1 MPTDFQ
7 DYYAILGVSRTA
19 SEKEIRS
26 AYRKLAR
33 QTHPDVNPGNPEA
46 EERFKEVAEAHE
58 VLSDPEKR
66 KRYDELGAGWQEY
79 EQWDRARRAAEAR
92 GEETASWD
100 DFIRAQTQGPSGG
113 RYEYRTVTE
122 EDLEDLFGDG
132 SFSDFFES
140 IFGSHAGR
148 ARQAPRPAVGV
159 EIEQPIEVTLE
170 EAYRG
175 GTRVLAIQHPDGQ
188 TRRIE
193 VRVPAGVTDGSRI
206 RLAGQGGPG
215 RSGGPSGDLFLV
227 VSVAPNARFERQGD
241 DLRTRVNAPLQ
252 AFLLGGHVQ
261 VPTPD
266 GRWLELSIPPG
277 TQDGRVFRLRGQG
290 MPKLNSPSQ
299 HGDLYAE
306 VHVQVPERLTRRQRE
321 LVEELSRLSGEP
333 AGVE

>member
-7 DYYAILGVSRTA
+7 DYYATLGVPRTA

-33 QTHPDVNPGNPEA
+33 QTHPDINPDNPEA
-46 EERFKEVAEAHE
+46 EERFKQIAEAYE

-66 KRYDELGAGWQEY
+66 KRYDELGADWQEY
-79 EQWDRARRAAEAR
+79 EQYERTRRAAEAR

-100 DFIRAQTQGPSGG
+100 DFIRAQRQGAGSG

-122 EDLEDLFGDG
+122 EDLGDLFGDG
-132 SFSDFFES
+132 HFSDFFES

-148 ARQAPRPAVGV
+148 TRRAPRPAAGMD
-159 EIEQPIEVTLE
+159 IEQPIEVTLE

-175 GTRVLAIQHPDGQ
+175 GSRLLAIQSPDGQ

-193 VRVPAGVTDGSRI
+193 ARIPPGVTDGSRI
-206 RLAGQGGPG
+206 RFAGQGGSG
-215 RSGGPSGDLFLV
+215 RAGGPPGDLFLV
-227 VSVAPNARFERQGD
+227 VSVAPHISFERQGD
-241 DLRTRVNAPLQ
+241 DLRTRVHAPLPV
-252 AFLLGGHVQ
+252 FLLGGHVL

-266 GRWLELSIPPG
+266 GRRLELNIPPG
-277 TQDGRVFRLRGQG
+277 TQDGRVFRLRNQG
-290 MPKLNSPSQ
+290 MPRLNSPSQ
-299 HGDLYAE
+299 RGDLLAE
-306 VHVQVPERLTRRQRE
+306 VHVKLPEHLTNRQRE
-321 LVEELSRLSGEP
+321 LVEELARLSGEP